1 MIKRRLIFVFGIVTY
16 LLFLSTVLY
25 AIGFVGNVVV
35 PKSIDTGG
43 PSPLFTAVLVDLS
56 LIALFGVQHSVMA
69 RQTFKRWLTRHVPQ
83 PIERSIYVLFS
94 SLSLVLLFWQW
105 RPVTHHVWIFASD
118 PLNTVLKI
126 LSWIGWG
133 LVVSSTFLIDHFDL
147 FGLRQVYCGLRGI
160 AYTPV
165 PFRQPSIYKYVR
177 HPLMLGFLVAFW
189 STPEMSVGHLIFAAG
204 MTGYIFIGIAFEERD
219 LVRAH
224 GLAYERYRRKVSMLF
239 PMPRRK

>member
-1 MIKRRLIFVFGIVTY
+1 
-16 LLFLSTVLY
+16 
-25 AIGFVGNVVV
+25 
-35 PKSIDTGG
+35 
-43 PSPLFTAVLVDLS
+43 
-56 LIALFGVQHSVMA
+56 
-69 RQTFKRWLTRHVPQ
+69 
-83 PIERSIYVLFS
+83 
-94 SLSLVLLFWQW
+94 
-105 RPVTHHVWIFASD
+105 
-118 PLNTVLKI
+118 
-126 LSWIGWG
+126 
-133 LVVSSTFLIDHFDL
+133 
-147 FGLRQVYCGLRGI
+147 LRGI
-160 AYTPV
+160 DYTPV